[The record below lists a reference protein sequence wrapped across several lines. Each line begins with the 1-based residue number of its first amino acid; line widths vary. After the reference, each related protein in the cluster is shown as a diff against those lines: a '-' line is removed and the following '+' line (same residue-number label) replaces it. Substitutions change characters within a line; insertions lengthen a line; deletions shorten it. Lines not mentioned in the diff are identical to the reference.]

1 MSTTGSARLPA
12 KTSGGAVGWL
22 CAGLVIAA
30 LLALPFVGNSYL
42 LTFGFAVLIAYI
54 LGQSWDWVAGEM
66 GYVNLG
72 HYIFYGFGAYAFSI
86 ALVSGWSMPVS
97 LVFALAVTG
106 LLALLLAVPL
116 FRVHGD

>member
-1 MSTTGSARLPA
+1 MSTTASARLPA

-86 ALVSGWSMPVS
+86 ALVSAGLAGFRAGSDR
-97 LVFALAVTG
+97 LAGALAGGT
-106 LLALLLAVPL
+106 AVP
-116 FRVHGD
+116 FAW

>member
-72 HYIFYGFGAYAFSI
+72 QWLVDAGLAGFRAGSDRLA
-86 ALVSGWSMPVS
+86 G
-97 LVFALAVTG
+97 ALAGGT
-106 LLALLLAVPL
+106 AVP
-116 FRVHGD
+116 FAW